1 MRYECPVCGATF
13 GSMVELSKHLEQH
26 KGAIY
31 RCPSCGKAYA
41 SLEEMNNCLKRH
53 IEQENARAKEKEKER
68 KAIAADYK
76 ELCGNINALI
86 EAFNKAHRDIC
97 TLTLDINA
105 TTSDKALGQ
114 ELINIEHSYT
124 RVHIPIK
131 RVENKKET
139 NNKKD
144 ATSFERFLREILN
157 EAYGFED

>member
-41 SLEEMNNCLKRH
+41 SLEEMNACLKKH
-53 IEQENARAKEKEKER
+53 IEEENIKIKEKEKER

-86 EAFNKAHRDIC
+86 EAFNKAHGDIC

-114 ELINIEHSYT
+114 ELINIERSN
-124 RVHIPIK
+124 VK
-131 RVENKKET
+131 RVENKKGT

-144 ATSFERFLREILN
+144 ATSFESFLRAILN
-157 EAYGFED
+157 ETYGFED